1 MVPAT
6 VPVGRGG
13 KGKVVEISP
22 QFASPVLVGLGKRE
36 RKEHDSEQ

>member
-22 QFASPVLVGLGKRE
+22 HPAFPVLLGWAENE
-36 RKEHDSEQ
+36 RKEYDSD